1 MAEPIEGSGSEV
13 RCKRDPAHGRVQIRN
28 RVAAVVFLGSVL
40 VGISGCAQTPIP
52 QANALVGTW
61 HHKSDGSA
69 IILRANGTAS
79 LEDVPKN
86 ALLNLPDKPGGQA
99 ENLEGTWA
107 MGGPLNEK
115 RDNGDPVLTI
125 DVHASA
131 KSAGVPIYSI
141 TPTISGT
148 GSKITFSWI
157 IGDPDANDNYVFTR

>member
-1 MAEPIEGSGSEV
+1 VGG
-13 RCKRDPAHGRVQIRN
+13 N
-28 RVAAVVFLGSVL
+28 RWLNRSMAAVVRFGV
-40 VGISGCAQTPIP
+40 PIP

-107 MGGPLNEK
+107 MGGPLDEK

-125 DVHASA
+125 DVRCKRKERGSTYLFDHAHYFWDGF
-131 KSAGVPIYSI
+131 KDHVLVDHRGP
-141 TPTISGT
+141 
-148 GSKITFSWI
+148 
-157 IGDPDANDNYVFTR
+157 